1 LLLTPLLLPSIYPEF
16 FFILLFFLIFLIY
29 ILWIAWVLIHMDF
42 RITILLVNVF
52 RIIFEFTLSLDFFHF
67 FTINLSYI
75 FHFSLDSS
83 LEVLAIEACFGDP
96 LLNLEET
103 LVEHEPEPGVPEVHV
118 HEQD

>member
-1 LLLTPLLLPSIYPEF
+1 MYLCL
-16 FFILLFFLIFLIY
+16 
-29 ILWIAWVLIHMDF
+29 
-42 RITILLVNVF
+42 N
-52 RIIFEFTLSLDFFHF
+52 FFHF
-67 FTINLSYI
+67 FSIYLSYI
-75 FHFSLDSS
+75 ICFSLDSS